1 MPPSKHKRA
10 AILACALFLASP
22 SSAAGH
28 DAGVPPAQ
36 ALKLLEEGNRRF
48 VAGAPKECRESE
60 KARAAL
66 AEGQSPHTI
75 VLSCSDSRV
84 PPEVIFDQGLGR
96 LFTVRVAGE
105 VPDASSVASIEYA
118 VEHLGA
124 RLILVLGHDSCGAV
138 KAALEPRAK
147 DGDGSAD
154 LDYLVGAI
162 RGHLRPEDAA
172 GTDKTL
178 AAPVK
183 RNVDAVA
190 AELSARSP
198 IIKERLA
205 SGQIRVARG
214 LYQLSTGRVELW

>member
-1 MPPSKHKRA
+1 M
-10 AILACALFLASP
+10 LAFMKIIALLAWALFSVSP
-22 SSAAGH
+22 SPAAGH
-28 DAGVPPAQ
+28 EAGVAPAQ

-48 VAGAPKECRESE
+48 VAGEPKECRGEE

-66 AEGQSPHTI
+66 AASQSPHTI

-84 PPEVIFDQGLGR
+84 PPELIFDQGLGR

-105 VPDASSVASIEYA
+105 VPDSSSMASIEYA

-138 KAALEPRAK
+138 KAALAPRSK

-162 RGHLRPEDAA
+162 RGHLKPEDASES
-172 GTDKTL
+172 DKTL
-178 AAPVK
+178 AFPVK

-190 AELSARSP
+190 AELSARSA
-198 IIKERLA
+198 ILKQRLA
-205 SGQIRVARG
+205 SGQVRVARG
-214 LYQLSTGRVELW
+214 IYHLSSGRVEFW